1 VAYEKKSVPSS
12 AKGPSITC
20 SQAIC
25 QGGTRAGHNL
35 SPVNWAAAVRPGHR
49 IVTLLDKNPNT
60 GQWILRDFSAALE
73 THLDAITSAS
83 ARSRAA
89 VSGEIG
95 EFMRPRV
102 FELRN
107 AVLRQFAAT
116 LAVSSLV
123 LLTSLGGASAQSGT
137 PAPDQGKAA
146 AQPAD
151 AAKDATAQNQRRTD
165 EFAEA
170 AQAINGP
177 AGNPECVWLGR
188 RVVRLMWRDDLDTA
202 FRHLD
207 LYDRFGCPGGHIQAA
222 FRCLTRFGAQ
232 IDPKVAETLDS
243 RVHACW
249 INPASQPQQA
259 AAAASQPAAPTTGNS
274 QAPQPAASPA
284 PAASPSP
291 APQK

>member
-1 VAYEKKSVPSS
+1 
-12 AKGPSITC
+12 
-20 SQAIC
+20 
-25 QGGTRAGHNL
+25 
-35 SPVNWAAAVRPGHR
+35 
-49 IVTLLDKNPNT
+49 
-60 GQWILRDFSAALE
+60 
-73 THLDAITSAS
+73 
-83 ARSRAA
+83 
-89 VSGEIG
+89 
-95 EFMRPRV
+95 MRRRV

-107 AVLRQFAAT
+107 AVLRQFAAS
-116 LAVSSLV
+116 LAVSFLV
-123 LLTSLGGASAQSGT
+123 LLASLGGASAQSGS
-137 PAPDQGKAA
+137 PAPDQNKAA

-151 AAKDATAQNQRRTD
+151 AAKDAAQNQRRTD

-170 AQAINGP
+170 AQVINGP

-232 IDPKVAETLDS
+232 IDPKIAETLDS

-259 AAAASQPAAPTTGNS
+259 AAAASQPAAPTTANS
-274 QAPQPAASPA
+274 QPPQPAASPA

-291 APQK
+291 TPQK